1 MSLGRTH
8 SLVFTPASDDP
19 ALKLTAKC
27 YTPESAD
34 PNGLTLLCLH
44 GAGTHKEQWEPTL
57 SQIFFKHSEPNAGFS
72 IREAW
77 AVDWQ
82 SHGVAALINEAALQN
97 RPGVS
102 VVEWAAAIAS
112 FIESPHLR
120 GHRIVAVG
128 HSAGASVVVLTTRN
142 FLVSSVPF
150 IGMVIVEPVM
160 CSKDFYREYG
170 EERESALSTAIMVVN
185 ARRTTWPS
193 RDEAFKYMRKNFIWK
208 GWDPRVLR
216 TYVDH
221 GMHDLPRKGGVS
233 ISTNNEHEIGT
244 YMNVP
249 PHLAA
254 VDAYRRIAP
263 FVPVHF
269 IFGARND
276 LV

>member
-1 MSLGRTH
+1 MSLGQTH
-8 SLVFTPASDDP
+8 SLVFNLGSEDP
-19 ALKLTAKC
+19 ALILSANC
-27 YTPESAD
+27 YTPESSD
-34 PNGLTLLCLH
+34 PHGLILLCLH
-44 GAGTHKEQWEPTL
+44 GAGTLGAYSRAGFPH
-57 SQIFFKHSEPNAGFS
+57 SQLNAGFS
-72 IREAW
+72 IREAC

-82 SHGVAALINEAALQN
+82 SHGAETLINEAALKN

-102 VVEWAAAIAS
+102 VLEWAAAIAS
-112 FIESPHLR
+112 LIESPHLR

-160 CSKDFYREYG
+160 CSEDFYREYG
-170 EERESALSTAIMVVN
+170 EERESALSTTIMVVN
-185 ARRTTWPS
+185 SRRTTWPS

-216 TYVDH
+216 TYVDY
-221 GMHDLPRKGGVS
+221 GMHDLPTNGGIA
-233 ISTNNEHEIGT
+233 ISTNNEQEIGT

-254 VDAYRRIAP
+254 VDGYRRIAP
-263 FVPVHF
+263 FVSVHF
-269 IFGARND
+269 IFGARNH
-276 LV
+276 L